1 MNFER
6 THPPITI
13 GTRIIRY
20 LLAIFVMPAIHAATI
35 WTGPN
40 ITWTKSGA
48 TPSDTIIAG
57 KVVLMRGSRDVL
69 YNKAAGENSAGS
81 ASPKDTMWAFGSIAN
96 ATSLTYQTMESL
108 RNGNLSQRIVN
119 QPMVVHLVAEDIYFS
134 IKFSNW
140 GQFGSGTVSYTRS
153 TPAAAVPPTVSITSP
168 SNGASFSAP
177 ASFTLTANAAVTGGT
192 VTNVEFFAGNT
203 SLGHA
208 TTSPFTITGNISA
221 PGSYVLTAVATA
233 GGVSTT
239 SAAVNISVAL
249 ATTIAITAPADHSV
263 FTAPATVNLTVNAS
277 AGVTNVSYFN
287 QRTLLGSSQVAPFS
301 LTASN
306 LPAGA
311 YIVSAVATAGGT
323 STTSE
328 FVHFTIVDPVAI
340 VLSAPLVNNGSF
352 SFTYSANPGLTYLV
366 QKASAIN
373 SSGVF
378 DWSSV
383 ATNTASSDSSS
394 FSEPLTSDTAHFY
407 RVGRVQDQP

>member
-1 MNFER
+1 
-6 THPPITI
+6 
-13 GTRIIRY
+13 
-20 LLAIFVMPAIHAATI
+20 
-35 WTGPN
+35 
-40 ITWTKSGA
+40 
-48 TPSDTIIAG
+48 
-57 KVVLMRGSRDVL
+57 
-69 YNKAAGENSAGS
+69 
-81 ASPKDTMWAFGSIAN
+81 
-96 ATSLTYQTMESL
+96 
-108 RNGNLSQRIVN
+108 
-119 QPMVVHLVAEDIYFS
+119 
-134 IKFSNW
+134 
-140 GQFGSGTVSYTRS
+140 
-153 TPAAAVPPTVSITSP
+153 
-168 SNGASFSAP
+168 
-177 ASFTLTANAAVTGGT
+177 
-192 VTNVEFFAGNT
+192 VEFFAGNT

-208 TTSPFTITGNISA
+208 TASPFTITGNINA

-340 VLSAPLVNNGSF
+340 VLSAPVVNNGSF